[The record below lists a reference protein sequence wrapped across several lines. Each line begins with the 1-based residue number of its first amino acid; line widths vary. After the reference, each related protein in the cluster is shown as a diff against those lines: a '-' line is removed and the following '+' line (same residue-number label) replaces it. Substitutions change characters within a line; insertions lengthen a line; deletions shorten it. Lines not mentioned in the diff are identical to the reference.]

1 MSAADPSL
9 TVVPLE
15 KIHCKR
21 ILVTECD
28 PLDLGLYIQHNFS

>member
-15 KIHCKR
+15 TIHGKR

-28 PLDLGLYIQHNFS
+28 PLDLGLHIQHNFS